1 MDTRYTIREPEK
13 NDAKHIYDLV
23 KKSKVLDLNSQY
35 LYLLQSTHFKNS
47 CSVALFENQ
56 IIGFVSGYYLPNEN
70 DSLFIWQVAVDENH
84 RGKNLALNL
93 IDNIVSRKNI
103 RYLISTVTP
112 SNISSQIVFEKFAK
126 KYEANIKKNTLFFIE
141 DFIDSHEEEVQ
152 FKIGPIKIKEKKW
165 EYLKN

>member
-70 DSLFIWQVAVDENH
+70 DTLFIWQVAVDENH

-103 RYLISTVTP
+103 
-112 SNISSQIVFEKFAK
+112 K
-126 KYEANIKKNTLFFIE
+126 
-141 DFIDSHEEEVQ
+141 
-152 FKIGPIKIKEKKW
+152 
-165 EYLKN
+165 YLKLLLL

>member
-56 IIGFVSGYYLPNEN
+56 IVGFVSGYYLPNEN
-70 DSLFIWQVAVDENH
+70 NTLFICKVTVNENH

-93 IDNIVSRKNI
+93 IDNINTKKNI
-103 RYLISTVTP
+103 KYLISTVSP
-112 SNISSQIVFEKFAK
+112 
-126 KYEANIKKNTLFFIE
+126 
-141 DFIDSHEEEVQ
+141 
-152 FKIGPIKIKEKKW
+152 
-165 EYLKN
+165 

>member
-56 IIGFVSGYYLPNEN
+56 IIGSWL
-70 DSLFIWQVAVDENH
+70 
-84 RGKNLALNL
+84 
-93 IDNIVSRKNI
+93 
-103 RYLISTVTP
+103 
-112 SNISSQIVFEKFAK
+112 SQIDTQ
-126 KYEANIKKNTLFFIE
+126 Y
-141 DFIDSHEEEVQ
+141 
-152 FKIGPIKIKEKKW
+152 
-165 EYLKN
+165 

>member
-103 RYLISTVTP
+103 RYLISTVSP

-126 KYEANIKKNTLFFIE
+126 KYEANIKKAHYFL
-141 DFIDSHEEEVQ
+141 
-152 FKIGPIKIKEKKW
+152 
-165 EYLKN
+165 

>member
-13 NDAKHIYDLV
+13 KDAKYIYNLV

-70 DSLFIWQVAVDENH
+70 NTLFIWQVSVDENH

-93 IDNIVSRKNI
+93 IDNIVTRKNI
-103 RYLISTVTP
+103 RYLISTISP

-126 KYEANIKKNTLFFIE
+126 KYEANIKKSTLFFIE